1 MFHLKMSHVKHLLSS
16 KIYLTLGIL
25 ISAFLI
31 SSTSYAQNMGNMHKN
46 SPKTNN
52 TKMMHSSM
60 MEKTGGNMMQGAMMK
75 CMKGKTGMMSR
86 NNPLKKSMMIINKLP
101 GMSKVVSLT
110 KAQKRQLME
119 KKIDFLKRKIDYKAA
134 IAKEELDLENLFQN
148 NAPSSKIRNVMQR
161 IAKNKIDLSI
171 SGYDTAIAM
180 KNLLN
185 AKQKQTLKNM
195 QKTCKMGKSG
205 MHQGGK

>member
-1 MFHLKMSHVKHLLSS
+1 MSHLKHLLSS

-31 SSTSYAQNMGNMHKN
+31 SSNSYAQNMGSMHKN
-46 SPKTNN
+46 SPKPNN

-60 MEKTGGNMMQGAMMK
+60 MGKTGGNMMQSAMMK
-75 CMKGKTGMMSR
+75 CMKGKMGMMNR
-86 NNPLKKSMMIINKLP
+86 NNPLKKSLMIINKLP

-110 KAQKRQLME
+110 KAQKKQLNE
-119 KKIDFLKRKIDYKAA
+119 KKIDFLKRKIDYKAS
-134 IAKEELDLENLFQN
+134 IAKEELDLKNLFQN
-148 NAPSSKIRNVMQR
+148 KASSSKIRNVMQQ

-171 SGYDTAIAM
+171 SAYETANAM

-185 AKQKQTLKNM
+185 AKQKQTLKDM
-195 QKTCKMGKSG
+195 HKQCKTGKSG
-205 MHQGGK
+205 MHKGRKS